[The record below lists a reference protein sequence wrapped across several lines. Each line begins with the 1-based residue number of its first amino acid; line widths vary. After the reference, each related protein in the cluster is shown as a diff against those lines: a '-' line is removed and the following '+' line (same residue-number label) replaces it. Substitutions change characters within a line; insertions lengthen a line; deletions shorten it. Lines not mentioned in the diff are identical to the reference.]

1 MKNNA
6 AKYDKA
12 MAAGAVADQKLKFI
26 TPETAPLRLS
36 GFAFGK
42 CEGKFRRLPED
53 ERFSDGVKILSWHT
67 SGGRVDFRTDSTR
80 LQIKVKLHKSS
91 HMDHMPDVGSCGF
104 DLYAGEPGRAVMIGT
119 SRSKAGS
126 DEYESTL
133 HNDTL
138 PGKMENYTINFP
150 LYSGIE
156 SLLIGIDE
164 DAQLQAP
171 APWADERPMVFYG
184 TSITQGGCASR
195 PGMSYP
201 AILSRRFNIPALNFG
216 FSGNGKG
223 EPAVAEYLAKITDPA
238 FYLLDYEPNAR
249 PDGVRETLSSF
260 IDILREKHPETPVF
274 VMSSLRFN
282 REIPITGSPDIQAD
296 ILAGSVK
303 FQRAEVQRRKKAGDK
318 NIHFINGGRIAGKDW
333 HEFSVDGCH
342 QTDLGFYMIAN
353 NLEKIL
359 KKVL

>member
-1 MKNNA
+1 MKNSA

-12 MAAGAVADQKLKFI
+12 MAAGVTAAEELKFI
-26 TPETAPLRLS
+26 TPETGPLRLS

-42 CEGKFRRLPED
+42 CDGKLRRLPED
-53 ERFSDGVKILSWHT
+53 ERFSDGVKILSWNT
-67 SGGRVDFRTDSTR
+67 AGGRVDFRTDSTR
-80 LQIKVKLHKSS
+80 LQIKVKLHTSS

-104 DLYAGEPGRAVMIGT
+104 DLYAGEPGKSVMIGT

-126 DEYESTL
+126 DEYESSL

-156 SLLIGIDE
+156 SLLIGID
-164 DAQLQAP
+164 ANARMLPP
-171 APWADERPMVFYG
+171 APWQSERPMVFYG

-195 PGMSYP
+195 PGMAYP

-223 EPAVAEYLAKITDPA
+223 EPVMAEYLAKITDPA

-249 PDGVRETLSSF
+249 PEGIKETLSKF
-260 IDILREKHPETPVF
+260 IDILREKHPETPIF

-282 REIPITGSPDIQAD
+282 REIPITGSPDIQAE
-296 ILAGSVK
+296 ILAESVR
-303 FQRAEVQRRKKAGDK
+303 FQRAEVQRRKRAGDK
-318 NIHFINGGRIAGKDW
+318 NIYFINGGKVAGKNW
-333 HEFSVDGCH
+333 HEFAVDGCH